1 MTRRDE
7 TVASFLSLSLSLC
20 CACGCLSLSLPLLR
34 FVRVVISNEELFLL
48 KFPRI
53 FPFFPSVLSTQQH
66 HVDDGSSSSSSKNK
80 GPAAALAKAADK
92 ERKCLERP
100 RGVLVKAIRI
110 NGHLA
115 TFMRAWAGLGGSEAL
130 PVVLG
135 GELAAESP
143 GRAIKCA
150 GVDGKQHFA
159 GTGRGAA
166 TTGRSATGS
175 DSAGTS
181 G

>member
-66 HVDDGSSSSSSKNK
+66 HVDDGSSSSFDFRPWQKRSERRR
-80 GPAAALAKAADK
+80 GFKADFWA
-92 ERKCLERP
+92 RKRTETTSVRVLGTVFGLERIQ
-100 RGVLVKAIRI
+100 RRRRKRWKEKEEFRVFVDEGFVL
-110 NGHLA
+110 
-115 TFMRAWAGLGGSEAL
+115 S
-130 PVVLG
+130 
-135 GELAAESP
+135 
-143 GRAIKCA
+143 
-150 GVDGKQHFA
+150 
-159 GTGRGAA
+159 GRGRVPRSVWVCIFFFE
-166 TTGRSATGS
+166 TNRLCSFGR
-175 DSAGTS
+175 
-181 G
+181 